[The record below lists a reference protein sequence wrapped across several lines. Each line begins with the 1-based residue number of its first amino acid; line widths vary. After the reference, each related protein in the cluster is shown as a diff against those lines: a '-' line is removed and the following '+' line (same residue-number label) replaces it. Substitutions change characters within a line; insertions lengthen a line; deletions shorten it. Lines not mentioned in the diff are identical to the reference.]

1 MLFLCLQLIQL
12 IKPLMLPGV
21 SPLLTSFLTKEQD
34 SLLWLEMAYLNWGL
48 AAFTA
53 FTMAASELVARCFFN
68 RLSISMMAIDINTSA
83 QTGTYYITRLCRPHN
98 HHPQSN
104 GDIANFIKFT
114 GLNVAFAG
122 MVSIKLLVCL
132 VMKKSSMD
140 GSYGVM
146 LAMSLV
152 RNTNIV
158 EIIETY
164 LKGFALCDEQE
175 STGAQ

>member
-1 MLFLCLQLIQL
+1 
-12 IKPLMLPGV
+12 
-21 SPLLTSFLTKEQD
+21 
-34 SLLWLEMAYLNWGL
+34 
-48 AAFTA
+48 
-53 FTMAASELVARCFFN
+53 
-68 RLSISMMAIDINTSA
+68 
-83 QTGTYYITRLCRPHN
+83 
-98 HHPQSN
+98 
-104 GDIANFIKFT
+104 
-114 GLNVAFAG
+114 
-122 MVSIKLLVCL
+122 
-132 VMKKSSMD
+132 MD